1 MNPVQIQLGTS
12 DNGYA
17 PSATIWKDIKIT
29 DLQRQGNGNNGFFQR
44 INFANFRT
52 STNVNAAEA
61 YWCNG
66 LKAFGS
72 NGGAIAAIDAQ
83 GGGITISSDGD
94 NEGVSIGSMV
104 FPFQI
109 SRSHKKLAFEA
120 RVKTSTIA
128 DTKHGWFLGLVGK
141 TAITT
146 TDSVL
151 TATEPIAAAGTIAD
165 TNIVGFHRLEGD
177 GDYVDTIYKADGVT
191 QVTVQSDAQV
201 LVADTWI
208 KLGFRYEPVGPAGQY
223 YIRFFANGLPL
234 STAYQ
239 VASAAGTDFPNDV
252 RLGFL
257 FALLNATG
265 TTPGTSSIQWAQ
277 IAQEF

>member
-61 YWCNG
+61 YWCG
-66 LKAFGS
+66 DGIKLFGS
-72 NGGAIAAIDAQ
+72 DGAAVAALDSQ
-83 GGGITISSDGD
+83 GGGITCSSDGD
-94 NEGVSIGSMV
+94 NEGLGIATMV
-104 FPFQI
+104 APFQI

-120 RVKTSTIA
+120 RIKTSTIA
-128 DTKHGWFLGLVGK
+128 DTKHGFFLGLS
-141 TAITT
+141 AIPTL
-146 TDSVL
+146 S
-151 TATEPIAAAGTIAD
+151 ATVPIAAAGTLAD
-165 TNIVGFHRLEGD
+165 INFVGFHRLEGD
-177 GDYVDTIYKADGVT
+177 GDYVDTVYKADGVT

-208 KLGFRYEPVGPAGQY
+208 KLGFRYEPVGPAGNY
-223 YIRFFANGLPL
+223 YLRFFANGLPL

-252 RLGFL
+252 RLGFV